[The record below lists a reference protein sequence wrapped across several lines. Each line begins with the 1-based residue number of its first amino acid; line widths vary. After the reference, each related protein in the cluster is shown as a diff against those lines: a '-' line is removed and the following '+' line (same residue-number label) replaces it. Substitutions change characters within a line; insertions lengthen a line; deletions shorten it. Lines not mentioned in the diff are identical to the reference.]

1 MRNIF
6 AAVLLTVVSIFGASV
21 ASAQE
26 RNVQGYVGVQVVRV
40 NPDVRK
46 PLFKFDRTTDTVGV
60 NASVTGFV
68 PDSSVGFT
76 GELGANFD
84 GSTHDSSLVTGL
96 GGVTLQARNA
106 RLQPFVRG
114 LGGFA
119 RVNADGDVLSLNNQT
134 DYSPA
139 FAVGGGL
146 DIKLSDNI
154 ALRVVQADYL
164 QTHAFDSVQHN
175 LRLGVGIRF

>member
-1 MRNIF
+1 MRNFF
-6 AAVLLTVVSIFGASV
+6 AAVLLTVVSLFGASV

-26 RNVQGYVGVQVVRV
+26 RDVQGFVGVQVVRV
-40 NPDVRK
+40 NADVRK
-46 PLFKFDRTTDTVGV
+46 PSFKFDRTTDTVGL

-68 PDSSVGFT
+68 AENVGLT
-76 GELGANFD
+76 GEFGMNFD
-84 GSTHDSSLVTGL
+84 GDLQDSSLITGL
-96 GGVTLQARNA
+96 GGVTLQARNP
-106 RLQPFVRG
+106 RFQPFVRG

-119 RVNADGDVLSLNNQT
+119 RTNSDSDNLLLNQT
-134 DYSPA
+134 SYSPA

-164 QTHAFDSVQHN
+164 QTRAFDTVQHN
-175 LRLGVGIRF
+175 VRIGAGLRF